1 MINLE
6 ELFRLLPDHIQ
17 RAIRHEI
24 ENHTERLEEIRL
36 RLFHPVELNFH
47 DQVIWIETC
56 IFSRADSIHLLKQ
69 LSEHSLY
76 RMQHELKEG
85 YITTAGGHRVGLAGE
100 VSTDQGT
107 IKQLQYIT
115 FFNIRIAK
123 EIHNVAIPFIPYLKH
138 GSRFF
143 NTLLIGPPQTG
154 KTTIL
159 RDLAR
164 IMGGDMEKTNAL
176 KVGII
181 DERSEIAASYQ
192 GIPQHNIGMRTDV
205 MDACPKVEG
214 LMMMIRSMSP
224 DVLIVDE
231 IGKKEDVQALME
243 AITAGVTIIC
253 TVHGQSLHE
262 IKKRPSLQQ
271 LFLQEVFQRFI
282 LLRRPEQQVY
292 TVNVMNKDGQEIYSK
307 KVHKR

>member
-1 MINLE
+1 
-6 ELFRLLPDHIQ
+6 
-17 RAIRHEI
+17 
-24 ENHTERLEEIRL
+24 
-36 RLFHPVELNFH
+36 
-47 DQVIWIETC
+47 
-56 IFSRADSIHLLKQ
+56 
-69 LSEHSLY
+69 
-76 RMQHELKEG
+76 
-85 YITTAGGHRVGLAGE
+85 
-100 VSTDQGT
+100 
-107 IKQLQYIT
+107 
-115 FFNIRIAK
+115 
-123 EIHNVAIPFIPYLKH
+123 YLKH

-176 KVGII
+176 TVGII

-271 LFLQEVFQRFI
+271 LFLQKVFGRYI
-282 LLRRPEQQVY
+282 LLHRMDKQYFTVQMLNEHGTNIMTRQV
-292 TVNVMNKDGQEIYSK
+292 
-307 KVHKR
+307 